1 MLKTL
6 TNFSIEGVCS
16 NKPSRQLLCKDYN
29 RLHFEELR
37 RNYWLFPS
45 SNLWQLYE
53 TTRLDCATTLTSSVG
68 ISNQKHISMM
78 ANTFNASQSSIVA
91 NQFQAWQARIERNQE
106 ENERQMQSL
115 LQQAKQP
122 KQEIRSCELRWPK
135 GVVRRAIAPFLNRP
149 SLIGVVTK

>member
-1 MLKTL
+1 MVRQPLCIDNQSHQITQLNAIKVLLRHLERRYTAKGINNHVDSTNGKKVFFSIKDFDLLKPL

-45 SNLWQLYE
+45 SNSWQLYE

-78 ANTFNASQSSIVA
+78 ANTFNASQ
-91 NQFQAWQARIERNQE
+91 
-106 ENERQMQSL
+106 
-115 LQQAKQP
+115 
-122 KQEIRSCELRWPK
+122 
-135 GVVRRAIAPFLNRP
+135 
-149 SLIGVVTK
+149 